1 MTCHK
6 IVSAMNAHLSDGP
19 VDLLMSGHGGR
30 AMLSGVLFV
39 CVCCFVESEL
49 CLLDLRSR

>member
-39 CVCCFVESEL
+39 CVCVLFCGVRIVFA
-49 CLLDLRSR
+49 